1 MSLWTKIVN
10 WFHSQADKVG
20 AFISKMWTL
29 AEPFLK
35 EVLSQT
41 ASNALASLQS
51 LAIAAVTQI
60 ATQGLPDDDTKR
72 KAFENY
78 MKAKLQEQ
86 GMVLKDSELNLLRET
101 ALAIVK
107 AAQSS

>member
-1 MSLWTKIVN
+1 MSIFSAIGSWIHGL
-10 WFHSQADKVG
+10 FDK
-20 AFISKMWTL
+20 AAATINKYWTL
-29 AEPFLK
+29 VKPFLM

-60 ATQGLPDDDTKR
+60 ATQGLPDDDAKR

-78 MKAKLQEQ
+78 MKAQLQAQ
-86 GMVLKDSELNLLRET
+86 GLVLKDSEMNLLRET
-101 ALAIVK
+101 AVAIAK
-107 AAQSS
+107 AAATA